1 MTLLRTWEYVS
12 DMLDFPSLIT
22 MAPGTSPKTWP
33 HRFHSESNFWSA
45 CHLSRTAGWNTIVM
59 MYTLQPHSSIP
70 FPHSIWP
77 LMCRAYQPRCRELC
91 SKHFARR
98 VSSVKIAAGG
108 AIDRIEFRYEARF
121 CSAVVRGSM
130 DATFCVL
137 QHEWIRSIT
146 LRISNIA
153 MICKTPISGTNQFL
167 LIGISSDNV
176 VPNEIW

>member
-1 MTLLRTWEYVS
+1 
-12 DMLDFPSLIT
+12 
-22 MAPGTSPKTWP
+22 
-33 HRFHSESNFWSA
+33 
-45 CHLSRTAGWNTIVM
+45 
-59 MYTLQPHSSIP
+59 
-70 FPHSIWP
+70 
-77 LMCRAYQPRCRELC
+77 MCQAYQPRCRELC

-121 CSAVVRGSM
+121 CSAVVGAGSM
-130 DATFCVL
+130 DATRVDFPDAIFCIL

-167 LIGISSDNV
+167 LIGIRSDNV
-176 VPNEIW
+176 VPNEVW